1 MFSPINLVTSTQFS
15 DPAKTENR
23 GKMLFLFQ
31 VKGPKHGCPQGQER
45 S

>member
-23 GKMLFLFQ
+23 GRMFLFQ
-31 VKGPKHGCPQGQER
+31 VKGPEHGCPQGQER
-45 S
+45 N